1 MAAPRSLIRSL
12 SPQSATIRSLKQATP
27 GAPKTTNVGQYPL
40 SDTRQNPA
48 TKKVVDPG
56 QGLETIEGNFSRVKL
71 LEETQN
77 PTVRRD
83 PKISPPRT
91 QRVRA
96 SRT

>member
-1 MAAPRSLIRSL
+1 MARPRGLIKSL
-12 SPQSATIRSLKQATP
+12 SPQSATVRSVKQGTP
-27 GAPKTTNVGQYPL
+27 GAPPTINVGQYPL
-40 SDTRQNPA
+40 SDTRQNPT

-56 QGLETIEGNFSRVKL
+56 QGLESIEGNFSRVKL

-77 PTVRRD
+77 PTIRRD